1 MNDLYLWIK
10 AFHIISM
17 TAWMAGLFYLP
28 RIFVYHSEQAPPGSD
43 KSEVFKIMEY
53 KLLYFIMVPSMILT
67 WAFGIVLMLMSGN
80 LANFLEIW
88 LYVKIIC
95 VAILTFFNFW
105 CLQIVTSFKEDRN
118 RYSGKFFRLMN
129 EVPTVLLILIVI
141 LVVIKPF

>member
-28 RIFVYHSEQAPPGSD
+28 RIFVYHSERAPPGSD

-53 KLLYFIMVPSMILT
+53 KLLYFIMVPSMIFT
-67 WAFGIVLMLMSGN
+67 WAFGIILMYISGN
-80 LANFLEIW
+80 FSNFIELW
-88 LYVKIIC
+88 LYMKIIC
-95 VAILTFFNFW
+95 VVFLTMFNFW
-105 CLQIVTSFKEDRN
+105 CFKIVTSFKEERN
-118 RYSGKFFRLMN
+118 KYSGKFFRLMN